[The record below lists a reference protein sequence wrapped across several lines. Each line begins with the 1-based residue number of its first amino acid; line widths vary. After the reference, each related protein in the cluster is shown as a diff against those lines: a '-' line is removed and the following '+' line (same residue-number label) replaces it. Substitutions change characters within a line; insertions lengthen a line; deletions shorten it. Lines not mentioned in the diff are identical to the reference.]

1 MRIFDAMKNATPAN
15 AEALFEKAV
24 STMTNARVARVYAHA
39 TDQRGEVTHYRI
51 EWVSYY
57 PRALQGAVQRE
68 GSSET
73 FFSAHEMRAWL
84 REFFAPVELTD
95 EDPRPSVE

>member
-1 MRIFDAMKNATPAN
+1 MRIIDAMKNSTPAN

-39 TDQRGEVTHYRI
+39 TDQRGEVTHYRV

-57 PRALQGAVQRE
+57 PRALQGAVKRE
-68 GSSET
+68 SSSEE
-73 FFSAHEMRAWL
+73 FFSAYEMRQWL
-84 REFFAPVELTD
+84 REFFEPVELTD
-95 EDPRPSVE
+95 ADPRPYVE